1 MVSEAQPADGSYE
14 GDPIGPGLFASLR
27 RVSRTRKGRQVLI
40 LAVALL
46 IVVAIVVFSFVHF
59 STLSH
64 ESQSYKNGYTAGGSV
79 YAADGSAE
87 LAPRTACAKA
97 ELRGPHH
104 GGLPSGA
111 NATQWLKGCVDAFE
125 LAQSGN

>member
-14 GDPIGPGLFASLR
+14 GDPIGPGFFASLQ
-27 RVSRTRKGRQVLI
+27 RVSGRRWGRHVWI
-40 LAVALL
+40 LAVVL
-46 IVVAIVVFSFVHF
+46 VVVGIIAVSVVLFS
-59 STLSH
+59 SLSG
-64 ESQSYKNGYTAGGSV
+64 ESQSYKDGYSAGGNV

-87 LAPRTACAKA
+87 LAARPACTKT

-111 NATQWLKGCVDAFE
+111 NATQWLKGCVDSFE

>member
-1 MVSEAQPADGSYE
+1 MVSEAQPADGAYG
-14 GDPIGPGLFASLR
+14 GDPIGPGFFASLR
-27 RVSRTRKGRQVLI
+27 HASRTRRGRQVLI
-40 LAVALL
+40 LAVVLV
-46 IVVAIVVFSFVHF
+46 IVVGIAVFSFVHF
-59 STLSH
+59 SSLSH
-64 ESQSYKNGYTAGGSV
+64 ESQSYKNGYTAGGAV

-87 LAPRTACAKA
+87 LAPRPACTKA

-111 NATQWLKGCVDAFE
+111 NASQWLKGCVDAFE

>member
-1 MVSEAQPADGSYE
+1 VSEAQPADGSYE
-14 GDPIGPGLFASLR
+14 GDPIGPGFFASLR
-27 RVSRTRKGRQVLI
+27 RFSRTRGGRL
-40 LAVALL
+40 ALL
-46 IVVAIVVFSFVHF
+46 FAVILVIVVGIVAFSVVHF
-59 STLSH
+59 SSLSH
-64 ESQSYKNGYTAGGSV
+64 ESQSYKNGYTAGGAV

-87 LAPRTACAKA
+87 LAPRPACTKA

-125 LAQSGN
+125 LAQSDN